1 MPYKVTVIGAVN
13 VDICGKPSEK
23 FVAHDS
29 NVGSVSHTI
38 GGVGFNVARNLSL
51 LGAQVRFVAA
61 LGNDSYLPE
70 IEAEAK
76 RFSIDMSLC
85 RRMESERNSVYLF
98 VTDEHGDML
107 AAVNDMRI
115 NRHLNKDFF
124 KPIINEIS
132 NCDAVVV
139 DANLESETLLFL
151 CENISVP
158 IFADAVSANKV
169 IRLMPCLSHLSVFK
183 PNAIEAGVLCGFE
196 INDYESAQMA
206 AEHLVRVG
214 GVGQIYI
221 TLGANGC
228 VAYDGKDTV
237 IKKPVSFEI
246 INTAG
251 AGDAFFSCCVI
262 AKLSGKSLDESCE
275 FALTGAS
282 CACQSEQAVNINIK
296 TITEKE

>member
-124 KPIINEIS
+124 KPIINEILTATLLLS
-132 NCDAVVV
+132 MLTLKVKRCCFCVKISVCLFLLTPYQRTRLSGSCLAFPISAFLSQMPLKRAFCAALRSMIMNRRKWLR
-139 DANLESETLLFL
+139 NILSESEA
-151 CENISVP
+151 SV
-158 IFADAVSANKV
+158 
-169 IRLMPCLSHLSVFK
+169 R
-183 PNAIEAGVLCGFE
+183 
-196 INDYESAQMA
+196 
-206 AEHLVRVG
+206 
-214 GVGQIYI
+214 YI
-221 TLGANGC
+221 
-228 VAYDGKDTV
+228 
-237 IKKPVSFEI
+237 
-246 INTAG
+246 
-251 AGDAFFSCCVI
+251 
-262 AKLSGKSLDESCE
+262 
-275 FALTGAS
+275 
-282 CACQSEQAVNINIK
+282 
-296 TITEKE
+296 